1 MSLKTEMFSSSDSM
15 FLKMDKTGIGVDI
28 HPLVK
33 NRPLVI
39 GGVVLSSSKGEKA
52 HSDGDVLYHA
62 LVDALLG
69 AIGKGSIGDYFPS
82 SDPKYTG
89 YDSKNFVLEIKPL
102 LKESGY
108 LISNIDASIQLEK
121 IMISE
126 YIGEIKENIYSLLSD
141 LGLKR
146 ENISVKGGTN
156 EGLGKI
162 GKGKAVS
169 ALVSVLL
176 YKEEEK

>member
-1 MSLKTEMFSSSDSM
+1 
-15 FLKMDKTGIGVDI
+15 MDKAGVGVDI

-33 NRPLVI
+33 NRPLMI
-39 GGVVLSSSKGEKA
+39 GGVTLPSRKGEKA

-69 AIGKGSIGDYFPS
+69 ALDKGSIGDYFPS
-82 SDPKYTG
+82 SDPKYLDM
-89 YDSKNFVLEIKPL
+89 DSSNFVLEIKPL
-102 LKESGY
+102 VKESGY
-108 LISNIDASIQLEK
+108 RIANIDACIQLESP
-121 IMISE
+121 MIGDYVSLMRD
-126 YIGEIKENIYSLLSD
+126 NIYALLND
-141 LGLKR
+141 LGVSKDS
-146 ENISVKGGTN
+146 ISIKGGTN

-169 ALVSVLL
+169 AIVSVLL

>member
-1 MSLKTEMFSSSDSM
+1 
-15 FLKMDKTGIGVDI
+15 MDKTGLGVDI

-33 NRPLVI
+33 NRPLII
-39 GGVVLSSSKGEKA
+39 GGVTIPSKRGEKG

-69 AIGKGSIGDYFPS
+69 AIGKGTIGDYFPS
-82 SDPKYTG
+82 SDPKYTD
-89 YDSKNFVLEIKPL
+89 YDSKNFVLEIKPMV
-102 LKESGY
+102 KESGY
-108 LISNIDASIQLEK
+108 RIANIDACIQLEAPLIVDYVPK
-121 IMISE
+121 M
-126 YIGEIKENIYSLLSD
+126 KENIFSLLSD
-141 LGLKR
+141 LGLKK
-146 ENISVKGGTN
+146 ENISIKGGTN